1 MGYNLN
7 ELALFAGAG
16 GGILGGLLL
25 GWRTVCAVE
34 IEPYAA
40 GVLLQRQ
47 NDGILPPFPVW
58 DDVCTFD
65 GRPWRGIVDVIS
77 GGFPCQ
83 AWSNACSGKNR
94 AANLWPQM
102 LRVIGEVCPNIVFAE
117 NVDEGA
123 IIMAQNDLTKCGYNA
138 YRCKVSASDLG
149 ADHIRGRWW
158 LLAHSNNKGKLF
170 GKINAKMEVLQ
181 EFRCSVWDANPEQP
195 GVSDGVSARVDR
207 LKAIGNGQVPAV
219 AALAWEILTRQADNG
234 HTGQQEQ

>member
-1 MGYNLN
+1 MQRLRT
-7 ELALFAGAG
+7 LHLFAGAG
-16 GGILGGLLL
+16 GGILGDLLL
-25 GWRTVCAVE
+25 GHQPVCAVE
-34 IEPYAA
+34 IDEYCQQ
-40 GVLLQRQ
+40 VLSARQ
-47 NDGILPPFPVW
+47 KDGSLPWFPIFA
-58 DDVCTFD
+58 DVTQFD

-123 IIMAQNDLTKCGYNA
+123 IIMVQNDLTKCGYKA

-181 EFRCSVWDANPEQP
+181 EFRCSVWDTNPEQP
-195 GVSDGVSARVDR
+195 GVSDGVAARVDR
-207 LKAIGNGQVPAV
+207 LTAIGNGQVPAV
-219 AALAWEILTRQADNG
+219 AALAWETLIRR
-234 HTGQQEQ
+234 